1 MADPDVDLTAAEL
14 ALGLLDGEER
24 AAALRR
30 LLAEPGFAA
39 EVEWWR
45 ERFAALFD
53 LWPEVAAGPHVAAR
67 IAATL
72 DGTPVAARTRWP
84 WPVLAAVSSAI
95 AACLLLFI
103 AIDPRPSAPVSQPVP
118 AARPTSLLIATLTGD
133 GDDAAGPVAAAFDAA
148 AGSLRIAA
156 APAVDADKV
165 AQLWAIGGDGVP
177 HPLALLAR
185 TPATLRL
192 TPADR
197 ARIVAG
203 AVLAIS
209 VEPTGG
215 SPTGLP
221 TGPVIAKGVLARV

>member
-1 MADPDVDLTAAEL
+1 MADSDVDLTAAEL
-14 ALGLLDGEER
+14 ALGVLEGDER

-30 LLAEPGFAA
+30 VLAEPGFAA

-53 LWPEVAAGPHVAAR
+53 LWPEVAAGPHLAAR

-72 DGTPVAARTRWP
+72 DAAPAGATRSVVWP
-84 WPVLAAVSSAI
+84 ILAIVSSAI

-103 AIDPRPSAPVSQPVP
+103 IVDPRPSAPVSQPVP
-118 AARPTSLLIATLTGD
+118 AARPTSLLVATLDAGED
-133 GDDAAGPVAAAFDAA
+133 GAVAAAFDPA
-148 AGSLRIAA
+148 AGALRIAA
-156 APAVDADKV
+156 APSVARGKV
-165 AQLWAIGGDGVP
+165 AQLWTIGSDGVP
-177 HPLALLAR
+177 HSLGLLAR
-185 TPATLRL
+185 APATLQL
-192 TPADR
+192 TAADR

-215 SPTGLP
+215 SPTGAP